1 MQVFITGTGNKSI
14 DEAVKKLN
22 SIQGEIRAEE
32 AAKQKLIEQIAQTED
47 AAKKKRLEVTL
58 VQTEQDIAAMQ
69 QSVKKLGIRPATDE
83 ERKTA
88 LQSITNMDER
98 RRQAPNYMNEKKC
111 WVKVQ

>member
-1 MQVFITGTGNKSI
+1 MQVFIIGTGNKSI

-32 AAKQKLIEQIAQTED
+32 AAKQKLVEQIAQTED

-88 LQSITNMDER
+88 LQSIPNMDER
-98 RRQAPNYMNEKKC
+98 RRHAPNYMNEKKC